1 MAGSWTIVH
10 SPRTPIR
17 GQYAPIRGGQPAA
30 VQVREPTM
38 PTFLGFASATF
49 IMSTCLAST
58 ASESVAWIPQVVA
71 AGVGALWICVGVI
84 LQGQRIR
91 WISPISLY
99 MLFCAW
105 ACTGILVT
113 IDQEYFL
120 GTLKTYWK
128 VALITWVLS
137 QTIRTRKDILAC
149 CLAITVSSIVVAIL
163 GRDQI
168 TRALNAGNVIGDAAK
183 ARANDT
189 LLGNANYLGMFAALV
204 ILCGLTCFLAYRS
217 LILKGLAIIGA
228 LSGLYL
234 VAASGSRTSML
245 GLACGV
251 VATFVFHFRK
261 LGLSSITA
269 KMAAVIFGFGL
280 LIGTGVF
287 ITKLPF
293 FYRMV
298 DVLSSKEELMKEPR
312 VRYFFTALEVISE
325 NPVFGLGLGGFALHR
340 LGKTKLG
347 YGHYSHTSV
356 AETLSTTGLPG
367 FTFYF
372 WSLFALFQFVRR
384 VRKMDLPKEE
394 RLVSNMVISMLA
406 MIISF
411 NAVAIV
417 DTHRLIWPLCGGFA
431 AYLWNMQQKYG
442 MTSISPQLGRVTV
455 PRVRRLPGSPA
466 H

>member
-1 MAGSWTIVH
+1 M
-10 SPRTPIR
+10 R
-17 GQYAPIRGGQPAA
+17 GRYAPIRGAQPSE
-30 VQVREPTM
+30 VQVREPKM
-38 PTFLGFASATF
+38 PTFLGFASAMF

-58 ASESVAWIPQVVA
+58 ASESVSWIPQVVA
-71 AGVGALWICVGVI
+71 LGVAVLWICVGVI

-91 WISPISLY
+91 WIKPISLY
-99 MLFCAW
+99 LLFCGW
-105 ACTGILVT
+105 ACTGIIVT
-113 IDQEYFL
+113 IDQDYYL
-120 GTLKTYWK
+120 SILKTYWK
-128 VALITWVLS
+128 VALITWILS
-137 QTIRTRKDILAC
+137 QTVRTRKDILAC
-149 CLAITVSSIVVAIL
+149 CLAITVSSIVVAIV

-168 TRALNAGNVIGDAAK
+168 QRALEAHKVVGDAAK
-183 ARANDT
+183 ARANET

-204 ILCGLTCFLAYRS
+204 VLCGLTCLLAYRS
-217 LILKGLAIIGA
+217 LILKGLAILGA

-251 VATFVFHFRK
+251 VAMFIFHFRK
-261 LGLSSITA
+261 LGLSSTTA
-269 KMAAVIFGFGL
+269 KVAAVFFGL
-280 LIGTGVF
+280 GMLVGTGVF

-312 VRYFFTALEVISE
+312 VRYFFTSLEVISE

-367 FTFYF
+367 FLFYF
-372 WSLFALFQFVRR
+372 WSLFAMLQLVRR
-384 VRKMDLPKEE
+384 VRKLELPKEE
-394 RLVSNMVISMLA
+394 RLMANMIMAMFA

-411 NAVAIV
+411 NGVAIV
-417 DTHRLIWPLCGGFA
+417 DTHRLIWPLCGAFA
-431 AYLWNMQQKYG
+431 AYLWNIQQKYAVR
-442 MTSISPQLGRVTV
+442 SVNPQSVHLARPQL
-455 PRVRRLPGSPA
+455 RRLPASLLR
-466 H
+466 

>member
-1 MAGSWTIVH
+1 
-10 SPRTPIR
+10 
-17 GQYAPIRGGQPAA
+17 
-30 VQVREPTM
+30 M
-38 PTFLGFASATF
+38 PTLLGFASALF

-58 ASESVAWIPQVVA
+58 ASESVSWIPQVVA
-71 AGVGALWICVGVI
+71 MCVGALWLCVGVI
-84 LQGQRIR
+84 LHGQQIR
-91 WISPISLY
+91 WIKPISLY
-99 MLFCAW
+99 LFFCGW

-137 QTIRTRKDILAC
+137 QTIRTRKDVLAC
-149 CLAITVSSIVVAIL
+149 CMAIALSSIVVAIA

-168 TRALNAGNVIGDAAK
+168 DRALHAHSVIGDAAK
-183 ARANDT
+183 ARANET

-204 ILCGLTCFLAYRS
+204 ALCGLTCFLAYRS
-217 LILKGLAIIGA
+217 LILKCLAVAGV

-234 VAASGSRTSML
+234 IAASGSRTSML

-251 VATFVFHFRK
+251 LATFIFHFRK
-261 LGLSSITA
+261 LGLSSVSA
-269 KMAAVIFGFGL
+269 KVATVVFGL
-280 LIGTGVF
+280 GLLVGTGVF

-312 VRYFFTALEVISE
+312 VHYFFTALNVISE
-325 NPVFGLGLGGFALHR
+325 SPVFGLGLGGFALNR
-340 LGKTKLG
+340 LGKGSKG

-367 FTFYF
+367 FFLYF
-372 WSLFALFQFVRR
+372 WSLFAMFQLIRR
-384 VRKMDLPKEE
+384 VRKLDLPKEE
-394 RLVSNMVISMLA
+394 RLIANMIMAMFA
-406 MIISF
+406 MITSF
-411 NAVAIV
+411 NGVAIV

-431 AYLWNMQQKYG
+431 AYLWNMQQKYAA
-442 MTSISPQLGRVTV
+442 TPIRPGRGTV
-455 PRVRRLPGSPA
+455 VALPRRGHPAFPRR
-466 H
+466 

>member
-1 MAGSWTIVH
+1 M
-10 SPRTPIR
+10 R
-17 GQYAPIRGGQPAA
+17 GRSAPIRGAHSA
-30 VQVREPTM
+30 TAQVREPKM
-38 PTFLGFASATF
+38 PTFLGTASAAF

-58 ASESVAWIPQVVA
+58 ASESVSWIPQVVA
-71 AGVGALWICVGVI
+71 GCVGALWICVGVI

-91 WISPISLY
+91 WIKPISLY
-99 MLFCAW
+99 LLFCGW

-120 GTLKTYWK
+120 LVLKTYWK
-128 VALITWVLS
+128 VAIITWVLS
-137 QTIRTRKDILAC
+137 QTIKTRKDVLAC
-149 CLAITVSSIVVAIL
+149 CMAIALSSIVVAIL

-168 TRALNAGNVIGDAAK
+168 ARALSAHTVVGDAAK
-183 ARANDT
+183 ARASDT

-204 ILCGLTCFLAYRS
+204 ALCGLTCFLAYRN
-217 LILKGLAIIGA
+217 LILKGLAVAGA

-234 VAASGSRTSML
+234 VAASGSRTAMV

-269 KMAAVIFGFGL
+269 KMAAVIFGLGL
-280 LIGTGVF
+280 LVGTGVF

-312 VRYFFTALEVISE
+312 VRYFFTALDVISE
-325 NPVFGLGLGGFALHR
+325 SPVFGLGLGGFALNK
-340 LGKTKLG
+340 LGKSSKG
-347 YGHYSHTSV
+347 IGHYSHTSV

-367 FTFYF
+367 FLFYF
-372 WSLFALFQFVRR
+372 ASLFAMFQLVRR
-384 VRKMDLPKEE
+384 VRKLDLPKEE
-394 RLVSNMVISMLA
+394 RVVANMIMSMLA

-417 DTHRLIWPLCGGFA
+417 DTHRLIWPLCGAFA
-431 AYLWNMQQKYG
+431 AYLWNMQQKYAA
-442 MTSISPQLGRVTV
+442 TSIRPGLGTFAAL
-455 PRVRRLPGSPA
+455 PRRGFPASQRR
-466 H
+466 